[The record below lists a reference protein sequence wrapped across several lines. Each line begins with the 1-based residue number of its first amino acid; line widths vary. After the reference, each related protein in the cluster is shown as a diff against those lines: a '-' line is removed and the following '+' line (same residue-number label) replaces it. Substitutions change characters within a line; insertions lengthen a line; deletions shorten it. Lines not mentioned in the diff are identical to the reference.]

1 MNPLDIILITLI
13 ILFGLFGKY
22 SGFNAQLNKF
32 ISILLSILITKVA
45 LIELIIFF
53 IPYIGL
59 SSYTKPMVY
68 FFSIGGFYILFKL
81 MINILLFSFESSNKN
96 KVIDTMMGSVFG
108 VINGILGLAIV
119 LSILFYSFKVKED
132 TINRLNT
139 SLIFNYIYSVKTT
152 FVDYGK

>member
-1 MNPLDIILITLI
+1 
-13 ILFGLFGKY
+13 
-22 SGFNAQLNKF
+22 
-32 ISILLSILITKVA
+32 
-45 LIELIIFF
+45 
-53 IPYIGL
+53 
-59 SSYTKPMVY
+59 
-68 FFSIGGFYILFKL
+68 

-139 SLIFNYIYSVKTT
+139 SLIFNYIYTVKTT
-152 FVDYGK
+152 LVDYGK

>member
-1 MNPLDIILITLI
+1 MNPLDIILIALI

-22 SGFNAQLNKF
+22 GGFNAQLNKF
-32 ISILLSILITKVA
+32 ISILLSIFITKVA

-59 SSYTKPMVY
+59 STYTKPMVY
-68 FFSIGGFYILFKL
+68 FLSIGVFYVLFKL

-96 KVIDTMMGSVFG
+96 KIIDTMMGSIFG

-139 SLIFNYIYSVKTT
+139 SLIFNYIYTVKTT
-152 FVDYGK
+152 LVDYGK

>member
-1 MNPLDIILITLI
+1 M
-13 ILFGLFGKY
+13 FGKY
-22 SGFNAQLNKF
+22 GGFNAQLNKF
-32 ISILLSILITKVA
+32 ISILLSIFITKVA

-59 SSYTKPMVY
+59 STYTKPMVY
-68 FFSIGGFYILFKL
+68 FLSTGVFYILFKL

-132 TINRLNT
+132 AIDRLN
-139 SLIFNYIYSVKTT
+139 SSFIFNYIYTIKTT
-152 FVDYGK
+152 LVDYGK

>member
-1 MNPLDIILITLI
+1 
-13 ILFGLFGKY
+13 
-22 SGFNAQLNKF
+22 
-32 ISILLSILITKVA
+32 
-45 LIELIIFF
+45 
-53 IPYIGL
+53 
-59 SSYTKPMVY
+59 
-68 FFSIGGFYILFKL
+68 

-152 FVDYGK
+152 LVDYI